1 MTITMHS
8 SKMCLCAVPCVVAQP
23 CPTLCNPTDC
33 TPLGSSAHKDSPG
46 QNPGGGSHALLQEIF
61 PTQGSN
67 ELPYCKQTLYH
78 LSHQGSPKFVSNSQL
93 IKTTK
98 ENTS

>member
-1 MTITMHS
+1 MHS
-8 SKMCLCAVPCVVAQP
+8 SKMCLCAVLRVVAQP
-23 CPTLCNPTDC
+23 CLTLCNPTDC
-33 TPLGSSAHKDSPG
+33 SPPGSSVHEDSPG
-46 QNPGGGSHALLQEIF
+46 QNTGVGSHALLQGIF
-61 PTQGSN
+61 PTQESN

-98 ENTS
+98 ENTY